1 MAIDIE
7 PERPEGMSDE
17 AFELRKLALLEV
29 RQWGDPILRSQT
41 NPVTD
46 FGADLQNQIA
56 RMTQIMEDAPGAGLA
71 APQVGSLA
79 RLFIYRIE
87 REGPAT
93 AVINPQIT
101 WSSDEKDIELEG
113 CLSLGAVVVAVPR
126 PVSVKVEAV
135 SLTGEPVEILAEG
148 FEARV
153 IQHEYDHLE
162 GVMIVDH
169 AEREERREA
178 LEFLRERASQLVG
191 P

>member
-1 MAIDIE
+1 M
-7 PERPEGMSDE
+7 
-17 AFELRKLALLEV
+17 LEV

-41 NPVTD
+41 NQVTD
-46 FGADLQNQIA
+46 FGQDLQDQIA

-79 RLFIYRIE
+79 RLFIYRVE

-101 WSSDEKDIELEG
+101 WSSDEQDIELEG

-126 PVSVKVEAV
+126 PISIKVEAV
-135 SLTGEPVEILAEG
+135 NLMGEAVEIVAEG